1 MVLGLGTTL
10 ECVDTPRDTS
20 LLLSVVQEEAETEG
34 KDTKQV
40 RRWNDL
46 GESGGGEI
54 RSKYVVWKLT

>member
-1 MVLGLGTTL
+1 MVLGLGTAL

-40 RRWNDL
+40 RRWNL
-46 GESGGGEI
+46 GEE
-54 RSKYVVWKLT
+54 K